1 MIHPIKPVRLRGVE
15 YFSLLDLSNIPAAG
29 DFPNEVLAAYLTTP
43 SPDIPASDTPSTYR
57 AHSSTRRSPGVPLPS
72 SPCSRRPALSVHRS
86 SLYPGL
92 HNRPF
97 SRPLS

>member
-1 MIHPIKPVRLRGVE
+1 MLE

-57 AHSSTRRSPGVPLPS
+57 AHSSTRRSPGRPTAIFAVLVTPGVIGASIITLP
-72 SPCSRRPALSVHRS
+72 RPTQQTVFPTPKLRAHAT
-86 SLYPGL
+86 
-92 HNRPF
+92 F
-97 SRPLS
+97 D